1 MYVNVDLLW
10 TNIKQRRT
18 AQIMHCGPG
27 GQDSMRVNILSN
39 ESVKQ
44 LKALI
49 AKLKP
54 IRVC

>member
-39 ESVKQ
+39 ESVRQ

-54 IRVC
+54 IRVY